1 MQDLHVVWFKRD
13 LRLSDHAPLQA
24 ALAEKKWCL
33 LLYFFEPELVAS
45 PHSDTRH
52 WRFVLQSLHEMQ
64 AKLETHGLQLHIL
77 YADPLPVLRQ
87 LQETYGIACL
97 YSHIETGLA
106 ITYRRDL
113 AVADFCRENGI
124 RWREFQQQG
133 VRRGRKNRERWSQ
146 EWYAQMTAPLAQP
159 NFHRAKGISLPKTF
173 LENLPQAPLPQAWQE
188 NNPLMQPGGEDPAQR
203 YLQSFLRDRVRHYNQ
218 HISKPS
224 LSRSSCSRLS
234 PYLAW
239 GNLSMRQ
246 VYQAAEARRKSGF
259 QARNLVN
266 FQSRLRWHC
275 HFIQKFEM
283 EDQMEF
289 RCVNQGFEKME
300 KPLDSAK
307 VEAWKEGR
315 TGFPLVDACMRCLKE
330 TGYLNFRMR
339 AMLVSFLTHHLLQ
352 DWRHGVAHLARYFLD
367 FEPGIHFPQF
377 QMQAGVT
384 GINTVR
390 IYNPVKQAEDHD
402 PEAVFISKW
411 VPELAQLPIPYRL
424 KPWELS
430 PIEASLYQF
439 QLGSSYPA
447 PIIDLEKAAKIAR
460 DQIWSAQKMPEVQQE
475 AKRILRKHTLPNR
488 QP

>member
-1 MQDLHVVWFKRD
+1 
-13 LRLSDHAPLQA
+13 
-24 ALAEKKWCL
+24 
-33 LLYFFEPELVAS
+33 
-45 PHSDTRH
+45 
-52 WRFVLQSLHEMQ
+52 MQ
-64 AKLETHGLQLHIL
+64 AKLKAHGLDLHIL
-77 YADPLPVLRQ
+77 YADPLPVFQQ
-87 LQETYGIACL
+87 LQDSYGIACL
-97 YSHIETGLA
+97 YSHVETGLA
-106 ITYRRDL
+106 VTYRRDR
-113 AVADFCRENGI
+113 AVAVFCRERGI
-124 RWREFQQQG
+124 PWKEYPQQG
-133 VRRGRKNRERWSQ
+133 VRRGRQNRRGWSQ
-146 EWYAQMTAPLAQP
+146 DWYAQMSAPIAQP
-159 NFHRAKGISLPKTF
+159 DFRRAWGFSLPKTF
-173 LENLPQAPLPQAWQE
+173 LESLSQVPLPQAWQE
-188 NNPLMQPGGEDPAQR
+188 KSPLMQPGGEEPAWR
-203 YLQSFLRDRVRHYNQ
+203 YLQSFLRERVRHYNQ

-246 VYQAAEARRKSGF
+246 VYQAAEERRKSGF
-259 QARNLVN
+259 QARNIIN

-289 RCVNQGFEKME
+289 RCVNKGFEQME
-300 KPLDSAK
+300 KPLDQEK
-307 VEAWKEGR
+307 VEAWKAGR

-352 DWRHGVAHLARYFLD
+352 DWRTGVDHLARYFLD

-411 VPELAQLPIPYRL
+411 VPELAQLPLAYRL

-430 PIEASLYQF
+430 PIEASLHRF
-439 QLGSSYPA
+439 QLGRDYPA
-447 PIIDLEKAAKIAR
+447 PIIELEKAAKIAR
-460 DQIWSAQKMPEVQQE
+460 DQIWSAQKMPEVQEE
-475 AKRILRKHTLPNR
+475 AKRILRKHTMPNR